1 MPIDLVTYDQNTS
14 VEVQFSQ
21 ALERYQLDKSNTSL
35 TSPPLPFDFLQKFK
49 NIAATQAL
57 QLGEELQNKNDSD
70 SILRE
75 QFENWNLET
84 KLWILVEELYS
95 FRLSNPEENNVE
107 IHEYSSLSLKQ
118 EKYLSTHPKLK
129 ELLIIIN
136 WIQQTTNNSNLNL
149 ANDYDANI
157 EQTKWHNTKIAIETK
172 EVNSL
177 LNTNK
182 GIDKI
187 VDKLDIDAPLR
198 TNQIIDPKD
207 QLIDL
212 ENYAIIYKL
221 LLGGKIQ
228 EAIDYANNTG
238 NFALAL
244 ILVGGAQDYID
255 PVLDGIKD
263 ANILVASGIKHKL
276 LWKETVYKLSQQK
289 GLNDYERLIYNYLS
303 GGDITEN
310 LKASKNSW
318 EESLLLYAYQ
328 LLSYKLQSFILENNN
343 SEESL
348 SLAISI
354 PKPQSDSIEEILNIL
369 SNANSEVSLESRN
382 PLRII
387 SGAIM
392 IDKFESLI
400 ENLNQDL
407 VNHNENILRILVHL
421 SIFIAIIKPWGDD
434 QLANLTAIITLYIS
448 MLSDTNKSEL
458 IPVYLSFIPDEKD
471 ARETYSMILSSIT
484 DKEQQTRQLQAA
496 KKLTQPFVNINEGK
510 DNGDVNVNVND
521 NVNDNVNVDVDADM
535 VIVEDDDNN
544 KLINV
549 LRRTVERV
557 MIETAPNYER
567 QQNDP
572 VIVKDDESSVDEI
585 DFKLYRAV
593 EWFYENQMYGDAIN
607 ATIVVIRRFLI
618 NGKLASLKKFAKE
631 NNFKQLISDY
641 DIETIGLKPEDDK
654 DRKDGDRDRDGD
666 GDEKI
671 TEDTKQELI
680 EYTNFIEALKL
691 IDDWKLFIIQG
702 HPFKGSS
709 VNSSLE
715 KTEKVLKNILQNWL
729 LELNNDNENPSPSSF
744 SSSTTT
750 IVQEFRILYIP
761 YLIIELLTIY
771 ENARAQNWKYI
782 KQAYQLINEVADDQL
797 NDYLDCFIKSG
808 RIKEF
813 MAKCGELSII
823 SCEQGITG
831 IFSGTTKTTE
841 SI

>member
-14 VEVQFSQ
+14 IEVQFAQ
-21 ALERYQLDKSNTSL
+21 ALERFQLNKSNTSL
-35 TSPPLPFDFLQKFK
+35 TSPPPPFNFLQKFK
-49 NIAATQAL
+49 SIAATQAL
-57 QLGEELQNKNDSD
+57 QLGEELQSKNDTD
-70 SILRE
+70 NVLRE

-95 FRLSNPEENNVE
+95 FRLSNPEENIE

-118 EKYLSTHPKLK
+118 ENYLSTHPKLK

-136 WIQQTTNNSNLNL
+136 WIQQTTNNSNLNVSG
-149 ANDYDANI
+149 DYDTNI
-157 EQTKWHNTKIAIETK
+157 EQTKWQNTKIAIETK

-177 LNTNK
+177 LNNK
-182 GIDKI
+182 GVDNI

-198 TNQIIDPKD
+198 TNLIIDPKD

-221 LLGGKIQ
+221 LLNGKIQ

-263 ANILVASGIKHKL
+263 SNILVASGIKHKL

-303 GGDITEN
+303 GGDISEN
-310 LKASKNSW
+310 LKASRNSW

-328 LLSYKLQSFILENNN
+328 LLSYKLQSFILENSN
-343 SEESL
+343 EESL

-392 IDKFESLI
+392 IDKVESLI
-400 ENLNQDL
+400 DNINQDL
-407 VNHNENILRILVHL
+407 VNNNNNNNENILRILVHL
-421 SIFIAIIKPWGDD
+421 SIFIAIIKPWGND
-434 QLANLTAIITLYIS
+434 QLENLTTIITLYIS
-448 MLSDTNKSEL
+448 MLSETNKSEL

-471 ARETYSMILSSIT
+471 ARETYSIILSSIT
-484 DKEQQTRQLQAA
+484 DKEQQTKQLQAA
-496 KKLTQPFVNINEGK
+496 KKLTQPFISVNNNEG
-510 DNGDVNVNVND
+510 D
-521 NVNDNVNVDVDADM
+521 DVDIDVDTDM
-535 VIVEDDDNN
+535 VIVEDDDN

-572 VIVKDDESSVDEI
+572 VIVKDDELSVDEI
-585 DFKLYRAV
+585 DFKLYRSV
-593 EWFYENQMYGDAIN
+593 EWFYENQMYEDAIK

-631 NNFKQLISDY
+631 NNFKQLISNY
-641 DIETIGLKPEDDK
+641 DIETVGEDDQQQQQQQQ
-654 DRKDGDRDRDGD
+654 
-666 GDEKI
+666 DEKKEERV
-671 TEDTKQELI
+671 TDDTKQELI
-680 EYTNFIEALKL
+680 EYTNFIEGLEL
-691 IDDWKLFIIQG
+691 IDDWKLFINQG
-702 HPFKGSS
+702 HPFKGTS
-709 VNSSLE
+709 VDSSLE

-729 LELNNDNENPSPSSF
+729 LELNTNRDDDLNPP
-744 SSSTTT
+744 
-750 IVQEFRILYIP
+750 IVQQFRILYIP

-797 NDYLDCFIKSG
+797 NDYLNCFIKSG

-823 SCEQGITG
+823 ACEHGITG
-831 IFSGTTKTTE
+831 IFGGTTKGKE

>member
-14 VEVQFSQ
+14 IEVQFAQ
-21 ALERYQLDKSNTSL
+21 ALERFQLNKSNTSL
-35 TSPPLPFDFLQKFK
+35 TSPPLPFNFLQKFK
-49 NIAATQAL
+49 SIAATQAL
-57 QLGEELQNKNDSD
+57 QLGEELQSKNDSD
-70 SILRE
+70 SVLRE

-95 FRLSNPEENNVE
+95 FRLSNPEENIE

-118 EKYLSTHPKLK
+118 ENYLSTHPKLK

-136 WIQQTTNNSNLNL
+136 WIQQTTNNSNLNVSG
-149 ANDYDANI
+149 DYDTNI
-157 EQTKWHNTKIAIETK
+157 EQTKWQNTKIAIETK

-177 LNTNK
+177 LNNK
-182 GIDKI
+182 GVDNI

-198 TNQIIDPKD
+198 TNLIIDPKD

-221 LLGGKIQ
+221 LLNGKIQ

-263 ANILVASGIKHKL
+263 SNILVASGIKHKL

-303 GGDITEN
+303 GGDISEN
-310 LKASKNSW
+310 LKASRNSW

-328 LLSYKLQSFILENNN
+328 LLSYKLQSFILENSN
-343 SEESL
+343 EESL

-392 IDKFESLI
+392 IDKVESLI
-400 ENLNQDL
+400 DNINQDL
-407 VNHNENILRILVHL
+407 VNNNNNNNENILRILVHL
-421 SIFIAIIKPWGDD
+421 SIFIAIIKPWGND
-434 QLANLTAIITLYIS
+434 QLENLTTIITLYIS
-448 MLSDTNKSEL
+448 MLSETNKSEL

-471 ARETYSMILSSIT
+471 ARETYSIILSSIT
-484 DKEQQTRQLQAA
+484 DKEQQTKQLQAA
-496 KKLTQPFVNINEGK
+496 KKLTQPFISVNNNEG
-510 DNGDVNVNVND
+510 D
-521 NVNDNVNVDVDADM
+521 DVDIDVDTDM
-535 VIVEDDDNN
+535 VIVEDDDN

-572 VIVKDDESSVDEI
+572 VIVKDDELSVDEI
-585 DFKLYRAV
+585 DFKLYRSV
-593 EWFYENQMYGDAIN
+593 EWFYENQMYEDAIK

-631 NNFKQLISDY
+631 NNFKQLISNY
-641 DIETIGLKPEDDK
+641 DIETVGEDDQQQQQQQQ
-654 DRKDGDRDRDGD
+654 
-666 GDEKI
+666 DEKKEERV
-671 TEDTKQELI
+671 TDDTKQELI
-680 EYTNFIEALKL
+680 EYTNFIEGLEL
-691 IDDWKLFIIQG
+691 IDDWKLFINQG
-702 HPFKGSS
+702 HPFKGTS
-709 VNSSLE
+709 VDSSLE

-729 LELNNDNENPSPSSF
+729 LELNTNRDDDLNPP
-744 SSSTTT
+744 
-750 IVQEFRILYIP
+750 IVQQFRILYIP
-761 YLIIELLTIY
+761 YLMIELLTIY

-797 NDYLDCFIKSG
+797 NDYLNCFIKSG